1 MMWNRKRNQDQ
12 GSGIHNTG
20 TMSGV
25 QNQPGAIGSIQSQG
39 ATAPD
44 PNAVQNIADG
54 LTRLRAALD
63 AQRDRVDAYDQCTAF
78 VDLAAQDYRHR
89 CTDPGTRTVHQ
100 RTRARQPGHSR
111 PRPDRGP
118 SVLTG
123 SPANGSARRRG
134 ERTPAFSGC

>member
-1 MMWNRKRNQDQ
+1 MWNRKRNQDQ

-78 VDLAAQDYRHR
+78 VDLAAQQPMDQ
-89 CTDPGTRTVHQ
+89 PAGRT
-100 RTRARQPGHSR
+100 TATG
-111 PRPDRGP
+111 
-118 SVLTG
+118 VLTRVRELCT
-123 SPANGSARRRG
+123 SAPELVSLATAVLG
-134 ERTPAFSGC
+134 LIAALQS